1 MSGETMHIA
10 QELASGKLAVGVSV
24 GTVTSPAWVS
34 AMHSDTAAA
43 AVMVLGA
50 ALSLV
55 ILCVNL
61 QLIYHRATDRAE
73 RKRLAKK
80 PPNANMQVP
89 QAAST
94 GRPKPRRLRKVVS
107 QRDVRPRR
115 WNAST
120 TK

>member
-34 AMHSDTAAA
+34 AMNSDAAAA

-73 RKRLAKK
+73 RKRLARKN
-80 PPNANMQVP
+80 PTACTQVP
-89 QAAST
+89 QAASA
-94 GRPKPRRLRKVVS
+94 GRPKLQSLRKVVA
-107 QRDVRPRR
+107 QRDLRPRR
-115 WNAST
+115 RIRSST
-120 TK
+120 Q